1 MHTYH
6 LGAVAPFYLKE
17 KIVLGDII
25 MSAELKTICE
35 LMKHFGTTE
44 QGEVQYINTTDL
56 DQLSPDALAEINRR
70 ATLALCRQSS
80 KIIAK

>member
-6 LGAVAPFYLKE
+6 LGAVAPFYMKE
-17 KIVLGDII
+17 KVLGDII

-35 LMKHFGTTE
+35 LMKYFGTTE
-44 QGEVQYINTTDL
+44 QGEVKYINSTDL

-70 ATLALCRQSS
+70 ATLALCRQSA
-80 KIIAK
+80 KIMEK

>member
-1 MHTYH
+1 
-6 LGAVAPFYLKE
+6 
-17 KIVLGDII
+17 

-44 QGEVQYINTTDL
+44 EGEVKYMNTTDL
-56 DQLSPDALAEINRR
+56 DRLSPDALAEINRR